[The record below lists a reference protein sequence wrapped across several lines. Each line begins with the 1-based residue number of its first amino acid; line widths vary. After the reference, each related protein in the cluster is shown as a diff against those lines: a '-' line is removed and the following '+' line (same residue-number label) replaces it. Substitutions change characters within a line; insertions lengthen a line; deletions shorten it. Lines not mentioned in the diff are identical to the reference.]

1 MTGSS
6 NATSGAA
13 ADPRP
18 ADAYHQPDSRG
29 HFGIYGGS
37 FASETLTH
45 AIGELREAYARYKDD
60 PEFLAEFHYEL
71 AHFVGRPS
79 PVYHAARTSQEQG
92 GAQIY
97 LKRED
102 LNHTGAHKINNV
114 IGQAMLARRM
124 GKPRIIAETGAGQHG
139 VATATICARYGL
151 ECVVYMGEEDVR
163 RQSPNVYRMKLLG
176 ATVVPVSS
184 GSRTLKDA
192 LNEAMRD
199 WVTNVENTFYIIGTV
214 AGPHPYPMMVR
225 DFQSVIGTECLEQMP
240 RFLGGGQP
248 DAVVAC
254 VGGGSNAMGIFHP
267 YIPHAATRLIGVE
280 AAGEGLDSGKHS
292 ASILRGS
299 PGVLHGNRTYLL
311 QTDDGQ
317 VTETHSISAGLD
329 YPGVGPEHA
338 YLADIGRAEYVGV
351 TDKEAL
357 AAFHHLCR
365 TEGIIPALESAHAVA
380 YALKLAPTMRP
391 DQSILVNLSGRGD
404 KDIGT
409 VADLDGEDFY
419 DRPSMRGH
427 AVKGA
432 MVAEHDASH
441 AKGVGTQN

>member
-1 MTGSS
+1 MTSE
-6 NATSGAA
+6 TV
-13 ADPRP
+13 
-18 ADAYHQPDSRG
+18 YQQPDPSG

-37 FASETLTH
+37 FASETLTQ
-45 AIGELREAYARYKDD
+45 AIDELRGAYARFKDD

-79 PVYHAARTSQEQG
+79 PIYHAARTSREMG

-114 IGQAMLARRM
+114 IGQAMLAKRM

-151 ECVVYMGEEDVR
+151 ECVVYMGSQDVA
-163 RQSPNVYRMKLLG
+163 RQSPNVYRMNLLG
-176 ATVVPVSS
+176 ATVVPVQS

-199 WVTNVENTFYIIGTV
+199 WVTHVEDTFYIIGTV
-214 AGPHPYPMMVR
+214 AGPHPYPTMVR
-225 DFQSVIGTECLEQMP
+225 DFQRVIGVECLSQMP
-240 RFLGGGQP
+240 QMLAAQNGAAATSALQP

-267 YIPHAATRLIGVE
+267 YIPFDGTRLIGVE
-280 AAGEGLDSGKHS
+280 AAGEGLNSGKHS

-311 QTDDGQ
+311 QNDDGQ
-317 VTETHSISAGLD
+317 IIETHSISAGLD

-351 TDKEAL
+351 TDADAL
-357 AAFHHLCR
+357 AAFHYLCR

-380 YALKLAPTMRP
+380 YAMQLAKTMSP
-391 DQSILVNLSGRGD
+391 EQSILVNLSGRGD

-409 VADLDGEDFY
+409 VADLSGADFY
-419 DRPSMRGH
+419 DRPSMRGLT
-427 AVKGA
+427 VKGGRA
-432 MVAEHDASH
+432 
-441 AKGVGTQN
+441 

>member
-1 MTGSS
+1 MF
-6 NATSGAA
+6 
-13 ADPRP
+13 
-18 ADAYHQPDSRG
+18 AYQQPDTSG
-29 HFGIYGGS
+29 HFGVYGGT

-45 AIGELREAYARYKDD
+45 AIEELRDAYARYQHD
-60 PEFLAEFHYEL
+60 PEFLEEFRYEL

-79 PVYHAARTSQEQG
+79 PVYHAARTSREMG

-124 GKPRIIAETGAGQHG
+124 GKPRVIAETGAGQHG

-151 ECVVYMGEEDVR
+151 ECVVYMGSQDVR

-176 ATVVPVSS
+176 ARVVPVES
-184 GSRTLKDA
+184 GSKTLKDA

-225 DFQSVIGTECLEQMP
+225 DFQSVIGTECLAQMP
-240 RFLGGGQP
+240 QFLNGGQP

-254 VGGGSNAMGIFHP
+254 VGGGSNAMGIFYP
-267 YIPHAATRLIGVE
+267 YIPYENTRLIGVE

-311 QTDDGQ
+311 QSADGQ

-338 YLADIGRAEYVGV
+338 YLADIGRAEYVGI
-351 TDKEAL
+351 TDREAL
-357 AAFHHLCR
+357 EAFHYLCR
-365 TEGIIPALESAHAVA
+365 TEGIIPALESSHALAHAM
-380 YALKLAPTMRP
+380 KLAKTMRP

-409 VADLDGEDFY
+409 VADLSGEDFY

-427 AVKGA
+427 VVKGA
-432 MVAEHDASH
+432 PR
-441 AKGVGTQN
+441 